1 MEYAS
6 RGIRVN
12 AVSPGIIQTPMYPAE
27 SLRGLGSRLPPLGP
41 HLALILT
48 AALTA
53 VGRPLSGQPVSFR
66 TIGYG
71 VITMRYRSAMARPT
85 RGPGQA

>member
-53 VGRPLSGQPVSFR
+53 RSAASP
-66 TIGYG
+66 
-71 VITMRYRSAMARPT
+71 YRSGLLGT
-85 RGPGQA
+85 VS